1 MKFTGRFL
9 SLLVVSMALSC
20 LLAAQTPATQPSPV
34 VPQLVNY
41 SGVATNAQGEA
52 ISGIAGVTF
61 AIYKAQYDGAPLWL
75 ESQNT
80 QADSKGNFTIQ
91 LGAATS
97 GGVPLQLFASGE
109 ARWLGVRINGG
120 EEQPRVLLVSVPYAL
135 KAADAQTLGGLP
147 PSAFMLAPESSSGAT
162 PFSPSPN
169 SATGSV
175 GTASPPVGGTGSEGY
190 VAYWTDNTGDLG
202 NSVLYQSGTGSSAKI
217 GINEKNPL
225 FTLDVNGQ
233 ELVRG
238 LLEMATT
245 NYATP
250 TKAYNSQ
257 PFNLESSAYNSGTAA
272 YTLNHFQWQAEPTGN
287 NTPSP
292 GATLNLLYGT
302 DPAMPAE
309 TGLQLSN
316 KGVFT
321 FAPGQTFPG
330 TGTITGVTTATGS
343 GLTGGGTSGTL
354 TLSLTNS
361 CSTNQVLQW
370 NGTTWVCTTI
380 AGGGTITGV
389 TAGTDLTGGGTSGS
403 VTLNLDTT
411 KVPQLNAANN
421 FKGDQSVVG
430 NVSVGK
436 GYGFNI
442 GGVPFAFGSLAN
454 GNALLGFAGN
464 STMTG
469 IDNTASGVQSL
480 LSNTSGS
487 RNVAAGYQA
496 LYSNTGSGKEAGS
509 DSTAIGYQALF
520 ANTTGSEGT
529 AIGSG
534 ALYSNTTGYEDTA
547 TGFQALNANT
557 TGSFNTAT
565 GYGTLGA
572 NTTASFNTG
581 DGYGAL
587 ISNTTGSGNT
597 ATGAQALLNNTTG
610 VANVAVGFSALA
622 YSTTASNNTAIG
634 ENALFSNT
642 TGNQNTADGN
652 DALYTNTTGA
662 NNTANG
668 LDALFSNST
677 ASRNTATGSY
687 ALYANDVGGDN
698 TAVGFQA
705 LYTNSSGYGSSNTAV
720 GSQALY
726 GNTNGGGNTATGAG
740 AMYIN
745 SIGFFDTATGYQSL
759 YSNIGGVE
767 DTADGYQA
775 IYYNQSGS
783 YNTAMGYQAFYRSVD
798 GNYNTAVGIYALCLG
813 EIGNENTALGG
824 YALFNTSGD
833 LNTAV
838 GLNALYDD
846 TLGAQN
852 TAVGSGALASNYTGD
867 DLTCVGYGCD
877 SDVDGLSNAT
887 AIGAHAIVGQSN
899 SLILGGTGQYAVNV
913 GIGTTKPSNILTIGR
928 GSGHPVSDSW
938 ETYSSRRWKTNI
950 QTLPDAL
957 AKVEQ
962 LRGVSYDRKDNG
974 KREIGVI
981 AEEVGAVVPE
991 IVSWEANGKDASG
1004 VDYSRL
1010 TAVLIEAVKQQQAEI
1025 AKQEQKLAKQSSEM
1039 AKQES
1044 KLAKQSLEIARAMQ
1058 QIKSQQTSA
1067 RTQAAS
1073 IRALETK
1080 LTSYARQVEDG
1091 GLSNQTV
1098 LGASK

>member
-1 MKFTGRFL
+1 MRHAKKLVFL
-9 SLLVVSMALSC
+9 AVGCSLLCASMSAQPTGPVSAD
-20 LLAAQTPATQPSPV
+20 TV
-34 VPQLVNY
+34 VPQLV
-41 SGVATNAQGEA
+41 T
-52 ISGIAGVTF
+52 ISGLATDPQGKVISGAAGATF
-61 AIYKAQYDGAPLWL
+61 AIYKDQYEGVPLWL
-75 ESQNT
+75 ETQNI
-80 QADSKGNFTIQ
+80 QADSKGNFSAQ

-97 GGVPLQLFASGE
+97 GGMPLQLFASGE
-109 ARWLGVRINGG
+109 ARWLGVCINGG
-120 EEQPRVLLVSVPYAL
+120 EEQARVLLVSVPYAL

-147 PSAFMLAPESSSGAT
+147 PSAFVLAPESSSGAA
-162 PFSPSPN
+162 SSSSSSKPS
-169 SATGSV
+169 TGSA
-175 GTASPPVGGTGSEGY
+175 GTVTPPVGGTGSEGY
-190 VAYWTDNTGDLG
+190 LAYWMDNTGDLG
-202 NSVLYQSGTGSSAKI
+202 NSSLYQSGTGSSARI

-233 ELVRG
+233 ALVRG
-238 LLEMATT
+238 LFEMATT
-245 NYATP
+245 NYATA

-257 PFNLESSAYNSGTAA
+257 PFNLESSAYNSGTAK

-287 NTPSP
+287 NTTTP

-302 DPAMPAE
+302 DPAAPAE
-309 TGLQLSN
+309 TGLQLSST
-316 KGVFT
+316 GLFT
-321 FAPGQTFPG
+321 FAAGQTFPG
-330 TGTITGVTTATGS
+330 AGTITGVTTPAGS

-354 TLSLTNS
+354 NLALTNS
-361 CSTNQVLQW
+361 CAASQVLQW
-370 NGTTWVCTTI
+370 SGTTWVCTTI
-380 AGGGTITGV
+380 TGGGTITGV
-389 TAGTDLTGGGTSGS
+389 TAGTDLTGGGTSGN

-442 GGVPFAFGSLAN
+442 GGVPFVFGSLAN

-529 AIGSG
+529 AVGSG

-547 TGFQALNANT
+547 TGFQALSANT

-581 DGYGAL
+581 DGYAAL

-610 VANVAVGFSALA
+610 VANVAVGASALA
-622 YSTTASNNTAIG
+622 YSTTASNNTAVG
-634 ENALFSNT
+634 ENALFSDT
-642 TGNQNTADGN
+642 TGNQNTANGN
-652 DALYTNTTGA
+652 DALYSNTTGA
-662 NNTANG
+662 DNTANG
-668 LDALFSNST
+668 LEALFSNTT
-677 ASRNTATGSY
+677 ASRNTATGSF
-687 ALYANDVGGDN
+687 ALYTNDVGGDN
-698 TAVGFQA
+698 TAVGFEA
-705 LYTNSSGYGSSNTAV
+705 LYTNSSAYGSSNTAV

-726 GNTNGGGNTATGAG
+726 GNTEGGGNTATGAG

-775 IYYNQSGS
+775 IYSIQSGS
-783 YNTAMGYQAFYRSVD
+783 YNTAMGYQAFYRNLD

-813 EIGNENTALGG
+813 EIGNENTALGAD
-824 YALFNTSGD
+824 ALFNTSGD

-846 TLGAQN
+846 TLGAEN
-852 TAVGSGALASNYTGD
+852 TAVGSGALGSNYTGD
-867 DLTCVGYGCD
+867 DLTCIGYGCD

-887 AIGAHAIVGQSN
+887 AIGAHSIVGQSN
-899 SLILGGTGQYAVNV
+899 SLVLGGTGQYAVKV

-928 GSGHPVSDSW
+928 GLGHPVSDSW

-962 LRGVSYDRKDNG
+962 LRGVSYDLKESG
-974 KREIGVI
+974 KHEVGVI

-991 IVSWEANGKDASG
+991 VVSYEENGKDARG

-1010 TAVLIEAVKQQQAEI
+1010 TALLIEATKEQQRELAKALRQIKQQQSLLRAQNAAMRSLRAEVQETRETLRKVKAQVATVQPMLMA
-1025 AKQEQKLAKQSSEM
+1025 AK
-1039 AKQES
+1039 
-1044 KLAKQSLEIARAMQ
+1044 
-1058 QIKSQQTSA
+1058 
-1067 RTQAAS
+1067 
-1073 IRALETK
+1073 
-1080 LTSYARQVEDG
+1080 
-1091 GLSNQTV
+1091 
-1098 LGASK
+1098 